1 MPRHDLRPM
10 SEARRGSDP
19 RVVVVGGGVIGLS
32 CAYYLARAGA
42 DVVVLERHHVGAGAS
57 SGNAGTVSAG
67 HPPLNRPGRVGA
79 ALRQMADPTSPLYVK
94 PRWDPA
100 LWRWLLGFARHC
112 TASHVEHAMGIMAP
126 LGKEA
131 LSLFETLID
140 EERLECGYRPDGY
153 FDVCRTEKG
162 LAAARDEADIIRR
175 YGYHPEVVDGDELRR
190 REPHFSRDLL
200 GGVYYPEAATLEPA
214 RFLEGL
220 AAAVGRRGAQIR
232 EGVRVVSV
240 QTTGGRVRG
249 VKAVTGNRGVTG
261 AGGSRAGGSGADGR
275 GPRSGDGA
283 EELIP
288 ADAVVLAT
296 GPFSKE
302 LARQVGARL
311 PVQPGKGYHRDVQ
324 IGPNGAPPLRVACVL
339 HESSVFCTPMDTVVR
354 LAGTM
359 EFSGMNHVMRPA
371 RLRQLTLA
379 ARRAFPDLGTARP
392 VSEWVGLR
400 PMSMDGLPIV
410 GPLGGVEGLTV
421 ATGHGMLGLTLGPVT
436 GQIIAKL
443 VMEGGDQRASGLSPA
458 RFD

>member
-1 MPRHDLRPM
+1 M
-10 SEARRGSDP
+10 SGP

-42 DVVVLERHHVGAGAS
+42 EVVVLERDRVGAGAS

-67 HPPLNRPGRVGA
+67 HPPLNGPGRIGA

-112 TASHVEHAMGIMAP
+112 TASHVEHAMRVMAP
-126 LGKEA
+126 LGKDA
-131 LSLFETLID
+131 LSLFETLVA
-140 EERLECGYRPDGY
+140 EERIECGYRSDGY

-162 LAAARDEADIIRR
+162 LTAARTEAEIIRR
-175 YGYHPEVVDGDELRR
+175 YGYHPELVDGDELRR
-190 REPHFSRDLL
+190 REPHFAEDLL

-214 RFLEGL
+214 RFLAGL
-220 AAAVGRRGAQIR
+220 AEAARRRGVEVR
-232 EGVRVVSV
+232 EGVQVMSV
-240 QTTGGRVRG
+240 ETLGGQVTS
-249 VKAVTGNRGVTG
+249 VTAVTAKRPITG
-261 AGGSRAGGSGADGR
+261 DSSNTGDVHGR
-275 GPRSGDGA
+275 GKDSDPRSREGG
-283 EELIP
+283 EGVVP

-302 LARQVGARL
+302 LARRVGVRL
-311 PVQPGKGYHRDVQ
+311 PVQPGKGYHRDVEV
-324 IGPNGAPPLRVACVL
+324 GPNGAPPLRVASVL

-354 LAGTM
+354 FAGTM
-359 EFSGMNHVMRPA
+359 EFSGMDHVMRPA
-371 RLRQLTLA
+371 RLRQLTSA
-379 ARRAFPDLGTARP
+379 ARKAFPDLGTAQP

-400 PMSMDGLPIV
+400 PMSVDGLPIV

-436 GQIIAKL
+436 GEMVARV
-443 VMEGGDQRASGLSPA
+443 VMEGDDPRAGGLSPQ
-458 RFD
+458 RFH

>member
-1 MPRHDLRPM
+1 M
-10 SEARRGSDP
+10 SGP

-32 CAYYLARAGA
+32 CAYYLARGGA
-42 DVVVLERHHVGAGAS
+42 DVLVLERDRIGAGAS

-112 TASHVEHAMGIMAP
+112 TASHVEHAMRVMAP
-126 LGKEA
+126 LGRDA
-131 LSLFETLID
+131 LSLFETLVA
-140 EERLECGYRPDGY
+140 EERIECGYRRDGY

-162 LAAARDEADIIRR
+162 LTAARTEAEIIQR
-175 YGYHPEVVDGDELRR
+175 YGYHPELVDGDELRR
-190 REPHFSRDLL
+190 REPHFAEDLL

-214 RFLEGL
+214 RFLAGL
-220 AAAVGRRGAQIR
+220 AEAARRRGVEVR
-232 EGVRVVSV
+232 EGVQVMSV
-240 QTTGGRVRG
+240 ETLGGQ
-249 VKAVTGNRGVTG
+249 VTGVTTAEGVV
-261 AGGSRAGGSGADGR
+261 
-275 GPRSGDGA
+275 
-283 EELIP
+283 P

-302 LARQVGARL
+302 LARRVGVRL
-311 PVQPGKGYHRDVQ
+311 PVQPGKGYHRDVEV
-324 IGPNGAPPLRVACVL
+324 GPNGAPPLRVACVL

-354 LAGTM
+354 FAGTM

-371 RLRQLTLA
+371 RLRQLTSA
-379 ARRAFPDLGTARP
+379 ARKAFPDLGTARP

-400 PMSMDGLPIV
+400 PMSVDGLPIV
-410 GPLGGVEGLTV
+410 GPLGGVDGLTV

-436 GQIIAKL
+436 GEIIARV
-443 VMEGGDQRASGLSPA
+443 VMEGDDPRAGGLSPQ
-458 RFD
+458 RFH